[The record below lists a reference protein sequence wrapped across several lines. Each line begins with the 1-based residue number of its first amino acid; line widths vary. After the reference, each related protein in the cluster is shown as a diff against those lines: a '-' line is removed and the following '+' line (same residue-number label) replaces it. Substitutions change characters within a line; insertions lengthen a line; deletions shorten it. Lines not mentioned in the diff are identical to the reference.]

1 MGLSAQAKDDARRT
15 PEQRV
20 QSFTAGRFPV
30 AQFDSSLK
38 QFVEFGYVPV
48 GDTGHA
54 AQRALRTRILEVRT
68 LEVPR
73 AEPVA
78 VLQP

>member
-54 AQRALRTRILEVRT
+54 A
-68 LEVPR
+68 
-73 AEPVA
+73 
-78 VLQP
+78 